1 MDVGRGA
8 AVKDC
13 GVTYETRLDDGTLVA
28 KYDGVEFSSLSFL
41 ICPVLSKPVKT
52 MKKGK

>member
-13 GVTYETRLDDGTLVA
+13 GVTYETRLDDGMSPSSTSINAYNETVIQA
-28 KYDGVEFSSLSFL
+28 VKFIEYDISF
-41 ICPVLSKPVKT
+41 
-52 MKKGK
+52 